1 MYLLLGFLFVL
12 TLSLYYFF
20 TFIDKLMDWVDNR
33 PRNNR
38 RIVEDI
44 FTIIEF
50 LFIFLLVFIFGHLF
64 F

>member
-20 TFIDKLMDWVDNR
+20 TFIDQLMDWVDNR

-50 LFIFLLVFIFGHLF
+50 VFIFLLVFIFGHLF

>member
-20 TFIDKLMDWVDNR
+20 TFIDQLMDWVDNR

-50 LFIFLLVFIFGHLF
+50 LFILLLVFIFGHLF

>member
-20 TFIDKLMDWVDNR
+20 TFIDRLMDWVDNR

-50 LFIFLLVFIFGHLF
+50 LFIFLLVFIFGHLIF
-64 F
+64 

>member
-20 TFIDKLMDWVDNR
+20 TFIDQLMDWVDNR

-44 FTIIEF
+44 FTIVEF

>member
-1 MYLLLGFLFVL
+1 
-12 TLSLYYFF
+12 
-20 TFIDKLMDWVDNR
+20 MDWVDNR

>member
-20 TFIDKLMDWVDNR
+20 TFIDQLMDWVDNR

-44 FTIIEF
+44 FTIID
-50 LFIFLLVFIFGHLF
+50 LMMMWLKINHLILK
-64 F
+64 

>member
-20 TFIDKLMDWVDNR
+20 TFIDQLMDWVDNR